1 MRGTHIGRPGYKTKY
16 MRTRSPAPLPA
27 LATEDRYEK
36 TYVPN
41 PNLLPGHGRRRGHLL
56 GSYLRFFEK
65 SWFEHLLG
73 LGISLPD
80 WERAGTFL
88 MVKEAR
94 LDLKE
99 KVHYG
104 DEIEVRTSV
113 VGMKN
118 AQFSMHHQVF
128 KEGRVVDGRRDADG
142 MRRWVG
148 KVKAHTA

>member
-1 MRGTHIGRPGYKTKY
+1 MY
-16 MRTRSPAPLPA
+16 RSRIYYQDTDAGGVVYFA
-27 LATEDRYEK
+27 
-36 TYVPN
+36 N
-41 PNLLPGHGRRRGHLL
+41 
-56 GSYLRFFEK
+56 YLRFFEK

-80 WERAGTFL
+80 WERAGTYL
-88 MVKEAR
+88 MVKQAR

-128 KEGRVVDGRRDADG
+128 KEGRLVTEGETLMVCVDGS
-142 MRRWVG
+142 G
-148 KVKAHTA
+148 KLKRIPPEFKKKLEGRF